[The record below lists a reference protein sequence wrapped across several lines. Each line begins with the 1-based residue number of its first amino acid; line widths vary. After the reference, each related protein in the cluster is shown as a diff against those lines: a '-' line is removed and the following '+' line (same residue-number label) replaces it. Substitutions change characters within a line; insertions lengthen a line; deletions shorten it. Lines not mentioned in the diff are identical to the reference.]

1 MKELDG
7 DSLFSIFEKGDEDIH
22 RDSHYKIQLDSSF
35 ILLGTVIRGV
45 DNYFLIDQLYT
56 NRYQERYLSVKE
68 NLKLKYFIRLVKVL
82 QRITE
87 FDSKTASMLVD
98 EFGETTIIY
107 VFQYLLSYFEENE
120 YYEICVVL
128 KKYFD
133 IFTEKSLIY

>member
-107 VFQYLLSYFEENE
+107 VLRDLCCTKKIFRYFHR
-120 YYEICVVL
+120 
-128 KKYFD
+128 KKFD
-133 IFTEKSLIY
+133 ILR

>member
-87 FDSKTASMLVD
+87 FHSKTASMLVD